1 MNHKQE
7 IWGKDIA
14 RQVSAQCNLSATT
27 ATISHIFSDSVRGHR
42 ESVQEDL
49 NLALAVLR
57 IGDTKSRLR
66 HRFFKIPTVQCNRLH
81 CMKN

>member
-27 ATISHIFSDSVRGHR
+27 ATISHIFSDSIL
-42 ESVQEDL
+42 VQEGL
-49 NLALAVLR
+49 SLALAVLR

-66 HRFFKIPTVQCNRLH
+66 HRVFKIPTV
-81 CMKN
+81 